1 MLNKEREMK
10 IVIIEDEK
18 YARINLEDMIRE
30 IEPGAQIV
38 ATLDTVQDSI
48 NWLQKNECDLIFLDI
63 HLSDDI
69 SFNIFN
75 RVTVKTPII
84 FTTAYDQYAIKAFK
98 VNSVDYLL
106 KPIDKEELREALMK
120 FHRLHPLKNENLEA
134 LRVSLL
140 ENNQKTYQSRFLVKK
155 GDRIGSVKTEDIAY
169 FEGEDRYVYL
179 VTRKDERYFVDY
191 KLADLEE
198 LLDPNIFFRFNR
210 SFIGQ
215 FDAIDNIVALS
226 KSRVKVYLSPK
237 TRRDI
242 VVSSENTRLFKEWL
256 NR

>member
-120 FHRLHPLKNENLEA
+120 FH
-134 LRVSLL
+134 
-140 ENNQKTYQSRFLVKK
+140 
-155 GDRIGSVKTEDIAY
+155 
-169 FEGEDRYVYL
+169 
-179 VTRKDERYFVDY
+179 
-191 KLADLEE
+191 
-198 LLDPNIFFRFNR
+198 
-210 SFIGQ
+210 
-215 FDAIDNIVALS
+215 
-226 KSRVKVYLSPK
+226 
-237 TRRDI
+237 
-242 VVSSENTRLFKEWL
+242 
-256 NR
+256 